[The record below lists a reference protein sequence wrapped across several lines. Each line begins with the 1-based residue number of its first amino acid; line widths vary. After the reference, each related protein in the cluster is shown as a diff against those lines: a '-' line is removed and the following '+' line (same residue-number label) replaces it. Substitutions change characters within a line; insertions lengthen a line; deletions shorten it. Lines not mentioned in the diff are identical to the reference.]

1 MGGKAPDKVALPRT
15 RLLERCQRHTH
26 EFAECAVG
34 ALARRRH
41 GDDFEP
47 LGKRGEGDS
56 HKLRRE
62 VVLVG
67 YGEKQRG
74 GVVLQGA

>member
-15 RLLERCQRHTH
+15 RLLERRQRHAH
-26 EFAECAVG
+26 EFAECAVS
-34 ALARRRH
+34 ALACRRH

-47 LGKRGEGDS
+47 LGKRGKGDG

-62 VVLVG
+62 VVLVR